1 MNSVSYP
8 RLCEQSLAFPVRSAK
23 PAPILRAATAAD
35 VDALCEIERRA
46 FEYPW
51 SRREFEFC
59 VEAPRYTGVIVAE
72 GSEPL
77 GYAFYEKR
85 ARSYRLLSCA
95 VVESRRREGLGTRL
109 LAAVADALDEG
120 RPEISCVVREGNV
133 PAQLF
138 LRNFGFRA
146 LWTVKGYYRAT
157 REEAYRMSYTREEL
171 RLSADCVRQRLL
183 AR

>member
-1 MNSVSYP
+1 
-8 RLCEQSLAFPVRSAK
+8 
-23 PAPILRAATAAD
+23 
-35 VDALCEIERRA
+35 
-46 FEYPW
+46 
-51 SRREFEFC
+51 
-59 VEAPRYTGVIVAE
+59 
-72 GSEPL
+72 
-77 GYAFYEKR
+77 EKR

-109 LAAVADALDEG
+109 LAAVAAALDEG